1 VLEDAGTDG
10 GGTQGKRVPEATYRG
25 MYDKKG
31 ERISDGNFAEQVE
44 SVTFVKSVKV
54 NAERC
59 RILPTKIQ
67 SNETNI
73 S

>member
-1 VLEDAGTDG
+1 MLEVAEPDG

-25 MYDKKG
+25 MYDKKEG
-31 ERISDGNFAEQVE
+31 RISDGNFVGQVE

-59 RILPTKIQ
+59 RITFLIEEKILWKV
-67 SNETNI
+67 
-73 S
+73 